1 MYSTVSTH
9 LNQEILYPM
18 IALGL
23 FLTRHELYQIPEH
36 HRSDVALML
45 LSSTAK
51 EILSRETYQRIKK
64 SSTFHQLN
72 DAKRIFAQIIEE
84 NDNRVDSINKKTKK
98 SCAENGI
105 LAIEKIQKDDMEED
119 NTREENSVA
128 TKKYTTELLI
138 STILSTILRRKPGQ

>member
-84 NDNRVDSINKKTKK
+84 NDN
-98 SCAENGI
+98 
-105 LAIEKIQKDDMEED
+105 
-119 NTREENSVA
+119 
-128 TKKYTTELLI
+128 
-138 STILSTILRRKPGQ
+138 